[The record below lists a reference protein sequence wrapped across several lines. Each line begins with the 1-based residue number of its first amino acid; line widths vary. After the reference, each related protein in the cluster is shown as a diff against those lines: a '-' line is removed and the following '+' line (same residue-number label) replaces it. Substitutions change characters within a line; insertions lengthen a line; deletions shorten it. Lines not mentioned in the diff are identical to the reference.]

1 MNGLE
6 GAGVAGDLISWIGLL
21 LGLPVLLVGLLLR
34 AREKGLVP
42 TEVVLVADGGMLW
55 ARWFSAGEFQERPLS
70 GTERAHLAGQD
81 VCRGYVSRRDPS
93 GVRFERRTS
102 ATSVCLALGYTFVGL
117 GVCGFVLSLLPM
129 VFG

>member
-6 GAGVAGDLISWIGLL
+6 GAGVAGDLISGIGLI
-21 LGLPVLLVGLLLR
+21 LGLPVLLVGMLLR
-34 AREKGLVP
+34 ASEKGLAP
-42 TEVVLVADGGMLW
+42 IEVVLVADGGMLW

-70 GTERAHLAGQD
+70 GAERARLAGQD

-93 GVRFERRTS
+93 AVRFERRTA
-102 ATSVCLALGYTFVGL
+102 ATSVCLALGSTFVVL
-117 GVCGFVLSLLPM
+117 GVCGFALSLLPM